1 MAVIFFLNP
10 PCPITTGRCP
20 VICYSRKGGFSPPP
34 RVVVRM
40 RGLEPPLRKE
50 HDPKS
55 CASASSAT
63 SALYFK
69 GLYDSF

>member
-1 MAVIFFLNP
+1 
-10 PCPITTGRCP
+10 
-20 VICYSRKGGFSPPP
+20 
-34 RVVVRM
+34 M

-63 SALYFK
+63 SAVYFIIVSPFFNFHSNAYITNCITFVELQTLHTK
-69 GLYDSF
+69 NYTRFFFISKELDSE